1 MTVSAKE
8 IEDFYYFVR
17 KIEEFH
23 GHVCVGIA
31 MGTKSA
37 LAAMRKLGFDPY
49 VKKHKD
55 LIVYVETDRC
65 MTDAVQ
71 GVSGC
76 GLGKRSLKYVDYG
89 KFAATFIRLSTGEAY
104 RVTTTKDFP
113 KELSVDEVLKLVSET
128 PDEEILLLE
137 RVEVDIPENDLPGSA
152 KERAVCSVCGERVMD
167 GRAVFKDDKPYCKAC
182 LYGAYYRV
190 KNL

>member
-1 MTVSAKE
+1 MAVSAKE
-8 IEDFYYFVR
+8 IDDFYYFVK

-49 VKKHKD
+49 IKKHKD

-89 KFAATFIRLSTGEAY
+89 KFAATFISLSTGEAY
-104 RVTTTKDFP
+104 GVTTTKDFP
-113 KELSVDEVLKLVSET
+113 KDLSVDEVLKLVSET
-128 PDEEILLLE
+128 PDEEMLLLE

-152 KERAVCSVCGERVMD
+152 KERAVCSVCKERVMD
-167 GRAVFKDDKPYCKAC
+167 GRAVFKDDTPYCKAC

-190 KNL
+190 KE

>member
-1 MTVSAKE
+1 MAVSAKE
-8 IEDFYYFVR
+8 IDDFYYFVK

-49 VKKHKD
+49 IKKHKD

-128 PDEEILLLE
+128 PDEEMLLLE

-152 KERAVCSVCGERVMD
+152 KERAVCSVCKERVMD
-167 GRAVFKDDKPYCKAC
+167 GRAVFKDGVPYCKAC

-190 KNL
+190 KK

>member
-1 MTVSAKE
+1 MAVSAKE
-8 IEDFYYFVR
+8 IDDFYYFVK

-31 MGTKSA
+31 MCTKSA
-37 LAAMRKLGFDPY
+37 LASMRKLGFDPY
-49 VKKHKD
+49 IKKHKD

-89 KFAATFIRLSTGEAY
+89 KFAATFVRLSTGEAY

-113 KELSVDEVLKLVSET
+113 KDLSVDEVLKLVSET
-128 PDEEILLLE
+128 PDEEMLLLE

-152 KERAVCSVCGERVMD
+152 KERAVCSVCKERVMD
-167 GRAVFKDDKPYCKAC
+167 GRAVFKDDTPYCKAC

-190 KNL
+190 KE

>member
-23 GHVCVGIA
+23 GHICVGIA

-37 LAAMRKLGFDPY
+37 LAAMRVLGFDPY
-49 VKKHKD
+49 IKKHKD

-71 GVSGC
+71 GVTGC

-89 KFAATFIRLSTGEAY
+89 KFAATFVKLSTGEAY
-104 RVTTTKDFP
+104 RVTTTKDFD
-113 KELSVDEVLKLVSET
+113 KNLSVDEVLKVVSET
-128 PDEEILLLE
+128 PDEEMLLLE
-137 RVEVDIPENDLPGSA
+137 KVEVNIPENDLPGSA
-152 KERAVCSVCGERVMD
+152 KERAVCTKCGERVMD
-167 GRAVFKDDKPYCKAC
+167 GRAVFKDEKPYCKAC
-182 LYGAYYRV
+182 LYGAYYKV
-190 KNL
+190 KE

>member
-1 MTVSAKE
+1 MAVSAKE
-8 IEDFYYFVR
+8 IDDFYYFVK

-49 VKKHKD
+49 IKKHKD

-89 KFAATFIRLSTGEAY
+89 KFAATFVRLSTGEAY

-128 PDEEILLLE
+128 PDEEMLLLE
-137 RVEVDIPENDLPGSA
+137 RAEVDIPENDLPGSA
-152 KERAVCSVCGERVMD
+152 KERAVCSVCKERVMD
-167 GRAVFKDDKPYCKAC
+167 GRAVFKDGVPYCKAC

-190 KNL
+190 KK

>member
-23 GHVCVGIA
+23 GHICVGIA

-37 LAAMRKLGFDPY
+37 LAAMRVLGFDPY
-49 VKKHKD
+49 EKRHKD

-71 GVSGC
+71 GVTGC

-89 KFAATFIRLSTGEAY
+89 KFAATFVKLSTGEAY
-104 RVTTTKDFP
+104 RVTTTKDFD
-113 KELSVDEVLKLVSET
+113 KNLSVDEVLKLVSET
-128 PDEEILLLE
+128 PDDEMLLIQK
-137 RVEVDIPENDLPGSA
+137 VEVNIPENDLPGVP
-152 KERAVCSVCGERVMD
+152 KEKAVCTQCGERVMD
-167 GRAVFKDDKPYCKAC
+167 GRAVFKEDKPYCKSC
-182 LYGAYYRV
+182 LYGAYYKV
-190 KNL
+190 KE

>member
-1 MTVSAKE
+1 MAVSAKE
-8 IEDFYYFVR
+8 IDDFYYFVK

-49 VKKHKD
+49 IKKHKD

-113 KELSVDEVLKLVSET
+113 KDLSVDEVLKLVSET
-128 PDEEILLLE
+128 PDEEMLLLE

-152 KERAVCSVCGERVMD
+152 KERAVCSVCKERVMD
-167 GRAVFKDDKPYCKAC
+167 GRAVFKDDTPYCKAC

-190 KNL
+190 KE

>member
-1 MTVSAKE
+1 MAVSAKE
-8 IEDFYYFVR
+8 IDDFYYFVK

-49 VKKHKD
+49 IKKHKD

-128 PDEEILLLE
+128 PDEEMLLLE

-152 KERAVCSVCGERVMD
+152 KERAVCSVCKERVMD
-167 GRAVFKDDKPYCKAC
+167 GRAVFKDDTPYCKAC

-190 KNL
+190 KE

>member
-1 MTVSAKE
+1 MAVSAKE
-8 IEDFYYFVR
+8 IDDFYYFVK

-49 VKKHKD
+49 IKKHKD

-89 KFAATFIRLSTGEAY
+89 KFAATFVRLSTGEAY

-113 KELSVDEVLKLVSET
+113 KDLSVDEVLKLVSET
-128 PDEEILLLE
+128 PDEEMLLLE

-152 KERAVCSVCGERVMD
+152 KERAVCSVCKERVMD
-167 GRAVFKDDKPYCKAC
+167 GRAVFKDSTLLQSLP
-182 LYGAYYRV
+182 LRSLLQG
-190 KNL
+190 

>member
-8 IEDFYYFVR
+8 IEDFYYFVK

-37 LAAMRKLGFDPY
+37 LAAMRVLGFDPY

-89 KFAATFIRLSTGEAY
+89 KFAATFVRLSTGEAY

-128 PDEEILLLE
+128 PDEEMLLLE

-152 KERAVCSVCGERVMD
+152 KERAVCSVCNERVMD
-167 GRAVFKDDKPYCKAC
+167 GRAVYKDGVPYCKAC

-190 KNL
+190 KN

>member
-8 IEDFYYFVR
+8 IEDFYYFVK

-23 GHVCVGIA
+23 GHICVGIA
-31 MGTKSA
+31 MGTKSS

-76 GLGKRSLKYVDYG
+76 GLGKRSLKYIDYG
-89 KFAATFIRLSTGEAY
+89 KFAATFVRLSTGEAY

-113 KELSVDEVLKLVSET
+113 KDLSVDEVLKVVSET
-128 PDEEILLLE
+128 PDEDMLLLE

-152 KERAVCSVCGERVMD
+152 KARAVCSVCNERVMD
-167 GRAVFKDDKPYCKAC
+167 GRAVFENEKPYCKAC
-182 LYGAYYRV
+182 LYGAYYKV
-190 KNL
+190 KE